1 MARFKDPMLSERD
14 PFKVWLGNDLDFG
27 PDQAVFDR
35 LVPPDGPV
43 GPVQS
48 FEYRDPLQGIFESIG
63 GIVNANRNVRVNW
76 KGRPQSTNIEDR
88 RNGATTVY
96 NPIPEGFTPHFPP
109 SRLGPSTGLTKAV
122 IDTIIAEAGDD
133 PEGQAAVA
141 AVILNR
147 ARKKGKTP
155 DQIVKEKSQ
164 FEGYENPG
172 YGSQQ
177 AKKDP
182 KVRARAE
189 DVFRGVATG
198 KIADPTGGGIM
209 FHADSMTPYWAKAEN
224 KNGTVN
230 IGGNVFYKGSGASNS
245 ALAAINAVAPTPMPS
260 RPVALSYAQNTS
272 TPAPTA
278 PSVPTVPPKM
288 RQMIEK
294 DASFGVLPFSKTF
307 NPGMYPLDGQGIDLN
322 ARDLSGRTDFLV
334 KANEVQKALPTIP
347 RIPAPQMSAARATSS
362 PARGVGT
369 SYLAPATKV
378 KTVPIDPVTG
388 NPIVAQATPSPRSTV
403 GYGPDWNNL
412 QGMTAGAWDDAAPWN
427 DVGPRPKPFVG
438 GVVPS
443 QSKQTPQQIA
453 NERVLAGIPVIG
465 PLAIGVGSALD
476 LVKNRPSAGAV
487 ASPQP
492 QPTKLPS
499 VIPEKAGPPAP
510 PRSVPKAD
518 TSVGSFITQF
528 GTNTGK
534 PAPLAPKP
542 PKSTDKLVAG
552 DVQKDAFV
560 KTYYPDMY
568 SPEAIKRGQ
577 DIASALYP
585 KPSPPSALA
594 AINAAT
600 LPRLPMMPTAAMSA
614 ARLPTV
620 PVRTAPIPAARIPL
634 TQTRTVNPMTQIVP
648 AVQARAGQGL
658 FGRLFNAATAEHVP
672 QANLMQGNSTPRPA
686 WQNNP
691 NVQRDDKW
699 AGVLDNFGMI
709 I

>member
-1 MARFKDPMLSERD
+1 MASFKDPMLSD
-14 PFKVWLGNDLDFG
+14 QNPFKVWLGNDLDFG
-27 PDQAVFDR
+27 PDQAVLDR

-43 GPVQS
+43 GPVTG

-63 GIVNANRNVRVNW
+63 GIVNANRNTRVNW

-88 RNGATTVY
+88 RTPGSITSY
-96 NPIPEGFTPHFPP
+96 NPAPEGFAPYFPP
-109 SRLGPSTGLTKAV
+109 SRLGPSSGLTKAV

-133 PEGQAAVA
+133 PDGQAAVA

-147 ARKKGKTP
+147 ARKQGKTP
-155 DQIVKEKSQ
+155 DQIVKQKSQ

-172 YGSQQ
+172 YGSQK

-189 DVFRGVATG
+189 DVFRGVASG
-198 KIADPTGGGIM
+198 AIADPTGGGTM
-209 FHADSMTPYWAKAEN
+209 FHADSMTPYWSKAEN

-245 ALAAINAVAPTPMPS
+245 ALAAINSVAPTPMPA
-260 RPVALSYAQNTS
+260 RPTELSAL
-272 TPAPTA
+272 APLPNDNMLALQSALNAKAERMRNGTDR
-278 PSVPTVPPKM
+278 VPVPRAVPP
-288 RQMIEK
+288 QI
-294 DASFGVLPFSKTF
+294 
-307 NPGMYPLDGQGIDLN
+307 
-322 ARDLSGRTDFLV
+322 
-334 KANEVQKALPTIP
+334 
-347 RIPAPQMSAARATSS
+347 SAARVPAPPVYRPALTLAQRNALAN

-369 SYLAPATKV
+369 TELAPATKV
-378 KTVPIDPVTG
+378 RTVPIDPTTG
-388 NPIVAQATPSPRSTV
+388 NPIIAQPPKQPIQTANAPAPKAKPDSVWFTSKPPT
-403 GYGPDWNNL
+403 GPVL
-412 QGMTAGAWDDAAPWN
+412 PA
-427 DVGPRPKPFVG
+427 
-438 GVVPS
+438 
-443 QSKQTPQQIA
+443 PQQTIMD
-453 NERVLAGIPVIG
+453 RPGFAGLPVIG
-465 PLAIGVGSALD
+465 PLATGLGAASD